1 MQSPGGAAAVS
12 SPADRRAVVTV
23 CRRLYDRGLIA
34 GQDGNVSLRVAPD
47 RVLVTPAGLSKVDVR
62 PSDLVE
68 LTLAGA
74 PAAGARAASSEVAVH
89 LRIYRRRPDVG
100 AVVHAHP
107 PIATAFTVAGEPFVA
122 AALPEVMFQ
131 MGVVALVPYATPG
144 TEALADQFEP
154 FVAGHDAFLMA
165 SHGATTVGRTLTAAH
180 QRMESLEHAARIM
193 LGARQLGRLTTLTDD
208 QLRDLVA
215 ARDAARGR
223 DAQQP
228 PRWARGTE

>member
-1 MQSPGGAAAVS
+1 MVS
-12 SPADRRAVVTV
+12 SASDRVAVARV
-23 CRRLYDRGLIA
+23 CHRLYDRGLIA
-34 GQDGNVSLRVAPD
+34 GQDGNVSMRVGED
-47 RVLVTPAGLSKVDVR
+47 TVLVTPAGLSKIDVR
-62 PSDLVE
+62 PRDLVE
-68 LTLAGA
+68 VTLAGA
-74 PAAGARAASSEVAVH
+74 PVAGSRPASSEVAVH

-107 PIATAFTVAGEPFVA
+107 PVATAFTVAREPFVA
-122 AALPEVMFQ
+122 GALPEVMFQ
-131 MGVVALVPYATPG
+131 MGDVALVPYATPG

-154 FVAGHDAFLMA
+154 FVAAHDAFLMA
-165 SHGATTVGRTLTAAH
+165 NHGAATVGRTLTVAH

-215 ARDAARGR
+215 AREAARGR

-228 PRWARGTE
+228 PRWARRTE